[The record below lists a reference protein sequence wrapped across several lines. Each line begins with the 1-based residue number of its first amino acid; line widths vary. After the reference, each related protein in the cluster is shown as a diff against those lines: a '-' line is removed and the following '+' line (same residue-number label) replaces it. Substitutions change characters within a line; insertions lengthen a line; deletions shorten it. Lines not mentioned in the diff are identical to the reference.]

1 MTTLPKPSIHLITD
15 RRRLSPDA
23 RTLRQETSS
32 LERLIDEALDA
43 SVDVVQ
49 VRERDLEAGALQDLV
64 ARVVRRAAPGTTRVL
79 VSGRADVAAASGAA
93 GVHLP
98 SRAMSAA
105 RVRAIGPDWIIG
117 RAIHAGAAVDDGVAT
132 DYLMF
137 GTVFESESKGP
148 DGPVAGVDALATAV
162 RAVGRPV
169 VAIGGITPERVA
181 LCVAAGAAGVAAI
194 GAFLPPGRAQG
205 ALGPR
210 AAVEAFRRAL
220 KSAQP

>member
-1 MTTLPKPSIHLITD
+1 MSPLPNPSIHLITD

-23 RTLRQETSS
+23 RTLRQETNN
-32 LERLIDEALDA
+32 LERLIDGAIDA
-43 SVDVVQ
+43 GVDVVQ
-49 VRERDLEAGALQDLV
+49 VRERDIEAGALQELV
-64 ARVVRRAAPGTTRVL
+64 ARVVRRAALATTRVL
-79 VSGRADVAAASGAA
+79 VSDRADVAAASGAA

-105 RVRAIGPDWIIG
+105 RVRSIGPTWIIG
-117 RAIHAGAAVDDGVAT
+117 RAMHVGADPDVAAAT

-148 DGPVAGVDALATAV
+148 GGPVAGVEALAAAV

-169 VAIGGITPERVA
+169 VAIGGITPERA
-181 LCVAAGAAGVAAI
+181 ARCVAAGASGVAAI
-194 GAFLPPGRAQG
+194 GVFLPPGRARG

-210 AAVEAFRRAL
+210 AAVEAFRAAIGR
-220 KSAQP
+220 PYP